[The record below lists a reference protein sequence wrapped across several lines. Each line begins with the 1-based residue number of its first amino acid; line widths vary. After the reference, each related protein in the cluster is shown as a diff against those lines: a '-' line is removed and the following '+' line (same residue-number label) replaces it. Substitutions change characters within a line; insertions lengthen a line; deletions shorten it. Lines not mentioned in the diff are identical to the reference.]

1 MNFAQLYRAVDHI
14 LANGHGAIK
23 GETPVRVYLDD
34 EAYREVVGVYS
45 ADMNGRLVVIIR
57 TGDYDCVD
65 FDVLLK
71 SMDRILDYGSVGI
84 NDETPVRIF
93 LDNTEYREVV
103 AVYPE
108 DHNER
113 LITVIKAGY

>member
-14 LANGHGAIK
+14 LANGHGAIT

-34 EAYREVVGVYS
+34 EAYREVTGVYS